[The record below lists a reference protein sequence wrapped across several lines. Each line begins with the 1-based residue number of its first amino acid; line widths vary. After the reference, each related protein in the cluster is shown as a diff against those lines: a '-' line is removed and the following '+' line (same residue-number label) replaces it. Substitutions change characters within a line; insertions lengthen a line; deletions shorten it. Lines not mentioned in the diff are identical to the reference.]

1 MAMPCFL
8 IVAAIAATSPAAA
21 PKPSVPSSIRVARA
35 LEPPPMSRGRRS
47 AHHSIRRLA
56 ADPPALPPSPADARP
71 LSAAARPLAVAAR

>member
-21 PKPSVPSSIRVARA
+21 PKPSAPSSASVARA

-47 AHHSIRRLA
+47 AHLTMRRLA
-56 ADPPALPPSPADARP
+56 ADAPAPSPSPSPSPSPAN
-71 LSAAARPLAVAAR
+71 ARPLAVAAR